1 MYVRCSQ
8 VTKGGI
14 AETLGMCVGD
24 IVVRVNDT
32 PTSNLNHSLAQE
44 VILGCGNSFVM
55 GLLRPDEDG
64 SNLPIARRRSSALV
78 NDEFERI
85 SADCQQPTTATPDS
99 LAYSDMSEI
108 TIDTLASEES
118 AGTSPQLDL
127 VEELK
132 QRQRQQH
139 LQQQLQR
146 IRAAKDLEPR
156 AMDDHIAELL
166 AVEAEVLKE
175 HNVIGYVLDLRY
187 NKGGRTQ
194 LIRCRKCSA
203 STFRKSYR
211 RRACSRAVRCSS
223 T

>member
-1 MYVRCSQ
+1 
-8 VTKGGI
+8 
-14 AETLGMCVGD
+14 MCVGD

-32 PTSNLNHSLAQE
+32 TTSNLNHSLAQE
-44 VILGCGNSFVM
+44 VILGCGNSFIM

-64 SNLPIARRRSSALV
+64 SNIPIARRRSSAMGADAV
-78 NDEFERI
+78 SEEFDRI
-85 SADCQQPTTATPDS
+85 SADCQLTTATPDS

-146 IRAAKDLEPR
+146 IRATKDLDPA
-156 AMDDHIAELL
+156 AMDVHIAELL

-175 HNVIGYVLDLRY
+175 HNVIG
-187 NKGGRTQ
+187 
-194 LIRCRKCSA
+194 
-203 STFRKSYR
+203 
-211 RRACSRAVRCSS
+211 
-223 T
+223 